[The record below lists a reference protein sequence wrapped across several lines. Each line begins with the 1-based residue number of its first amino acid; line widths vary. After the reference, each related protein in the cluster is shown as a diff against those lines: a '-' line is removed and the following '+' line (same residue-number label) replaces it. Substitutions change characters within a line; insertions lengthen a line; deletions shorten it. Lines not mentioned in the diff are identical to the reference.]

1 MKANYKI
8 TQGVYVLTTKEAG
21 CIVDAVS
28 TVSNSPEKLISI
40 AVNKQ
45 NYTNQ
50 MLAIH
55 KKIILSILD
64 EKLDKEVI
72 DTFGFHTSRD
82 YNKFDKVEMLEKEGI
97 KYPKNSIG
105 YMYCEVVDS
114 IDVETHTL
122 FIVRIKNDELIKDE
136 KPLTYAHYREHKD
149 KYLQEVTTEQ
159 SKTAWI
165 CTICGYVYYGNEI
178 PDNYKCPKCG
188 VPKEVFKKQ
197 NKRL

>member
-55 KKIILSILD
+55 KKLILSILD
-64 EKLDKEVI
+64 EKVDKEVI

-97 KYPKNSIG
+97 KYPKNSIDRKS
-105 YMYCEVVDS
+105 VV
-114 IDVETHTL
+114 
-122 FIVRIKNDELIKDE
+122 
-136 KPLTYAHYREHKD
+136 
-149 KYLQEVTTEQ
+149 
-159 SKTAWI
+159 
-165 CTICGYVYYGNEI
+165 
-178 PDNYKCPKCG
+178 
-188 VPKEVFKKQ
+188 
-197 NKRL
+197 

>member
-55 KKIILSILD
+55 KKLILSILD
-64 EKLDKEVI
+64 EKVDKEVI

-136 KPLTYAHYREHKD
+136 KPLTYAH
-149 KYLQEVTTEQ
+149 
-159 SKTAWI
+159 
-165 CTICGYVYYGNEI
+165 
-178 PDNYKCPKCG
+178 
-188 VPKEVFKKQ
+188 
-197 NKRL
+197 